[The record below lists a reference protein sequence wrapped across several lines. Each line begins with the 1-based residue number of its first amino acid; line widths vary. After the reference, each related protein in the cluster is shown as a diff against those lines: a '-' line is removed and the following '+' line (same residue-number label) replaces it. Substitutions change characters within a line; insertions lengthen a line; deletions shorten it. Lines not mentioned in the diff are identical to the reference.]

1 MFVSLAG
8 CLPEKIMSALFDV
21 LDVTTAEGARPPLI
35 MATLCTAVATDL
47 MLAGYEDDLYRTV
60 LANDAQILVNRS
72 SLRHCQYSLH
82 WVVQY
87 QEPVDLM
94 GGGHFVWYT
103 ARGIL

>member
-47 MLAGYEDDLYRTV
+47 RRE
-60 LANDAQILVNRS
+60 
-72 SLRHCQYSLH
+72 
-82 WVVQY
+82 
-87 QEPVDLM
+87 
-94 GGGHFVWYT
+94 GGG
-103 ARGIL
+103 GD